1 MSRRDDAGPTA
12 VSAKARRAFALFAGG
27 AYDPTAAGGLVAW
40 QRPNGT
46 ALLLRD
52 GSARGLPGTHPALGG
67 SRIAWRDGDQVTIAE
82 AATLDRIARRSAPGQ
97 GALAVSDALLAWRS
111 RDAAGTDRIW
121 VSDGGE
127 PRLVLES
134 AAPTELGRP
143 ALAGA
148 ALLTHI
154 AGPGGSRLVHVDL
167 TNGVQTVL
175 REQFGAQ
182 ITNPATDGS
191 RLLYV
196 HATGQVQQLRLGPI
210 APADPAAD
218 GVLLTQPS
226 PGQRDREHEHGRH
239 RHHEGY
245 RGRRPPLPPRA
256 PRGVVATLWTTAL
269 APGIAYVTRLRA
281 IKGRPRTGD
290 ILSVPAP

>member
-1 MSRRDDAGPTA
+1 MSAT
-12 VSAKARRAFALFAGG
+12 ARRAFALFAGS

-82 AATLDRIARRSAPGQ
+82 AATLRRVARQRAPGA
-97 GALAVSDALLAWRS
+97 GALAVTDALLAWRT
-111 RDAAGTDRIW
+111 RDPAGTDRLW
-121 VSDGGE
+121 VSDGGD

-143 ALAGA
+143 ALSGSG
-148 ALLTHI
+148 LLCHT
-154 AGPGGSRLVHVDL
+154 AGPAGSRLVHVDL
-167 TNGVQTVL
+167 ATGAQTVL
-175 REQFGAQ
+175 REQLGAQ

-196 HATGQVQQLRLGPI
+196 HATGQVQQLRIGPI

-218 GVLLTQPS
+218 RVLLTQPS
-226 PGQRDREHEHGRH
+226 PGQRDREHERGRH
-239 RHHEGY
+239 RHREGY

-269 APGIAYVTRLRA
+269 GPGTAYVTRLRA
-281 IKGRPRTGD
+281 IKDRPRTAD